1 MHAGAHTEIGKLTGW
16 LTGRRMPGVSSRM
29 HWKRSPECTPMMRCR
44 VVWALGVTMDSFWP
58 RTAFSSVLLPAL
70 GLPMMAT

>member
-1 MHAGAHTEIGKLTGW
+1 MHGAPPQLTGW

-29 HWKRSPECTPMMRCR
+29 HWKPGPEWTPMMRCR
-44 VVWALGVTMDSFWP
+44 VVCALGVTIDSFWP
-58 RTAFSSVLLPAL
+58 RMALSSVLLPAL